1 MTAGGPGQL
10 LFEFVRYWS
19 HRAAGD
25 STIARQG
32 RLVMFTEAV
41 NSLVQRGRKATVN
54 AVAHELGIDQSGASR
69 LLSDAHSA
77 GYVRT
82 TRDPQD
88 QRRRNITITQ
98 EGFTALGEA
107 RAWQEEVFATLTV
120 NWPQERRDGFQ
131 QAMADILDQSHMLT
145 EQICRSE
152 NDDGAPLLPQEH
164 SARLI

>member
-98 EGFTALGEA
+98 DGDTVRASVLFGAISAEA
-107 RAWQEEVFATLTV
+107 IRYCQK
-120 NWPQERRDGFQ
+120 
-131 QAMADILDQSHMLT
+131 AMPVELMPNCCGRID
-145 EQICRSE
+145 
-152 NDDGAPLLPQEH
+152 
-164 SARLI
+164 

>member
-77 GYVRT
+77 GYVEPHEIPRINAAAT
-82 TRDPQD
+82 SPS
-88 QRRRNITITQ
+88 RRR
-98 EGFTALGEA
+98 ASPHS
-107 RAWQEEVFATLTV
+107 VK
-120 NWPQERRDGFQ
+120 PERGRKKF
-131 QAMADILDQSHMLT
+131 S
-145 EQICRSE
+145 
-152 NDDGAPLLPQEH
+152 PLSL
-164 SARLI
+164 

>member
-98 EGFTALGEA
+98 AGFTALGEA
-107 RAWQEEVFATLTV
+107 RAWQEEVFAFCFFFKYDIFRHKIIILGLCLFLT
-120 NWPQERRDGFQ
+120 F
-131 QAMADILDQSHMLT
+131 ISYFFCL
-145 EQICRSE
+145 
-152 NDDGAPLLPQEH
+152 
-164 SARLI
+164 